1 MDYEYYLNVILLV
14 IILKYQVYL
23 LEFITQKLQE
33 YWHNLINFIPSL
45 ITGIV
50 ILVLFYFIANFVCKI
65 IRIRLN
71 KKLED
76 KLLIAFIGNIV
87 KTCII
92 IIGIMFFMKAVGL
105 ATFLGGFVGGAAVSA
120 IVIGFAFKDIIE
132 NFLAGIILAFN
143 RPFKTGDTVV
153 SGDITGNIVDL
164 NIRYTHLKTFEG
176 FDVYIPNSNI
186 ITKPLINYTR
196 DGKRRFDFFV
206 NIDYGSDIGKAS
218 KVIMGVVENTKEVI
232 TDPAPMIIM
241 DSFNPNYVVLK
252 VLFWVD
258 NNLLDRSQFLVKSDL
273 MQNINSELK
282 KNSINMPISS
292 MFVRGGKEPISIDV
306 VK

>member
-1 MDYEYYLNVILLV
+1 MLDL
-14 IILKYQVYL
+14 
-23 LEFITQKLQE
+23 ITQKLVE
-33 YWHNLINFIPSL
+33 YWHNIINFIPSL
-45 ITGIV
+45 IIGII
-50 ILVLFYFIANFVCKI
+50 ILIIFYLIAHFVCKLI
-65 IRIRLN
+65 SNRLN

-76 KLLIAFIGNIV
+76 KLLIAFISNIV
-87 KTCII
+87 KTIII

-120 IVIGFAFKDIIE
+120 LVIGFAFKDIIE

-153 SGDITGNIVDL
+153 SGEITGNIVDL

-196 DGKRRFDFFV
+196 DGKRRFDFLV
-206 NIDYGSDIGKAS
+206 NVDYGSDIGKATQIIM
-218 KVIMGVVENTKEVI
+218 KVVDNTKEI
-232 TDPAPMIIM
+232 IKEPSPMIIM
-241 DSFNPNYVVLK
+241 DSFNPSYVVLK
-252 VLFWVD
+252 VLYWVD

-282 KNSINMPISS
+282 KNGINMPISS
-292 MFVRGGKEPISIDV
+292 MFVRGGKEPISV
-306 VK
+306 EVTK

>member
-1 MDYEYYLNVILLV
+1 MLDL
-14 IILKYQVYL
+14 
-23 LEFITQKLQE
+23 ITQKLIE
-33 YWHNLINFIPSL
+33 YWHNIVNFIPSL
-45 ITGIV
+45 IVGIA
-50 ILVLFYFIANFVCKI
+50 ILVIFYFIGNLVCKI
-65 IRIRLN
+65 LTNRLQ
-71 KKLED
+71 KRLED
-76 KLLIAFIGNIV
+76 KLLIAFISNIV
-87 KTCII
+87 KTIII
-92 IIGIMFFMKAVGL
+92 IIGIMFFMKVIGL
-105 ATFLGGFVGGAAVSA
+105 ATFLGGFVGGAAISA

-153 SGDITGNIVDL
+153 SGDVTGNIVDL

-206 NIDYGSDIGKAS
+206 NIDYGSDVGTATQ
-218 KVIMGVVENTKEVI
+218 VIMKVVESTKEVI
-232 TDPAPMIIM
+232 KDPAPMIIM
-241 DSFNPNYVVLK
+241 DSFNPNYVILK

-273 MQNINSELK
+273 MQNINAELK
-282 KNSINMPISS
+282 KNNINMPISS
-292 MFVRGGKEPISIDV
+292 MFIKGGKEPIEVDII
-306 VK
+306 K